1 MGMVGRRGGLLG
13 LVLLGMT
20 CVPTV
25 VLAQAGFYVTPSF
38 SFGEVYD
45 DNIFSTASKP
55 ESDFIT
61 RFTPTI
67 QAGYQSK
74 PLTVLGR
81 YTFDSEIYP
90 DHPDLTNAQVR
101 QRASAELTYLPIRPL
116 TLAVNG
122 SYAETQTPS
131 ELNVL
136 TELQVGR
143 SRASSLSLAPS
154 VAYQFDPLTTG
165 TGGYTFSRSELSGGV
180 STDTHA
186 MNLGLDRRITPQDT
200 GNLGY
205 TFRHFVFGG
214 SGTSAGED
222 TITSHVLTLGWT
234 RELTPLL
241 SVTLRGGPRF
251 SEGSVAPEVSAS
263 IRYKLKSGGLLFT
276 YARSQTTSIGEARTL
291 DTESFTASVSYQFL
305 RLLQLSAAPSFSR
318 NSSEGSD
325 VNVYRLSLG
334 ATYQI
339 TEWLSLVGS
348 YQFSLQQ
355 GSFTSTTGTPG
366 SPDQEISH
374 NIVVLRLVA
383 TYPYRVY

>member
-1 MGMVGRRGGLLG
+1 
-13 LVLLGMT
+13 
-20 CVPTV
+20 
-25 VLAQAGFYVTPSF
+25 
-38 SFGEVYD
+38 
-45 DNIFSTASKP
+45 
-55 ESDFIT
+55 
-61 RFTPTI
+61 
-67 QAGYQSK
+67 
-74 PLTVLGR
+74 
-81 YTFDSEIYP
+81 
-90 DHPDLTNAQVR
+90 
-101 QRASAELTYLPIRPL
+101 
-116 TLAVNG
+116 
-122 SYAETQTPS
+122 
-131 ELNVL
+131 
-136 TELQVGR
+136 
-143 SRASSLSLAPS
+143 
-154 VAYQFDPLTTG
+154 
-165 TGGYTFSRSELSGGV
+165 LSGGA

>member
-1 MGMVGRRGGLLG
+1 MGMVGWRGGLLG

-67 QAGYQSK
+67 QAGYQSE

-101 QRASAELTYLPIRPL
+101 QRASAELKYLPIRPL

-122 SYAETQTPS
+122 NYAETQTPS

-165 TGGYTFSRSELSGGV
+165 TGGYTFSRGELSGGV

-186 MNLGLDRRITPQDT
+186 MNLGLDRRLTPRDT
-200 GNLGY
+200 GSLGY
-205 TFRHFVFGG
+205 TFNHYLFGG
-214 SGTSAGED
+214 SLPSEGTNSL
-222 TITSHVLTLGWT
+222 TSHVLTFGWT
-234 RELTPLL
+234 REITPVTN
-241 SVTLRGGPRF
+241 VTLRVGPRF
-251 SEGSVAPEVSAS
+251 TEGTVHPEVSAS
-263 IRYKLKSGGLLFT
+263 IAHKLKAGELSVT
-276 YARSQTTSIGEARTL
+276 YAKSQSTSIGLGRVV
-291 DTESFTASVSYQFL
+291 DTDRVTASMTYQPVRF
-305 RLLQLSAAPSFSR
+305 LQLSATPGFYR
-318 NSSEGSD
+318 NTSGETESK
-325 VNVYRLSLG
+325 VYSLTLG
-334 ATYQI
+334 ATYQL

-355 GSFTSTTGTPG
+355 GSFSSTSGTPG

-374 NIVVLRLVA
+374 NIVSLTLVA

>member
-1 MGMVGRRGGLLG
+1 MGMVGWRGGLLG
-13 LVLLGMT
+13 LVLLGMI

-25 VLAQAGFYVTPSF
+25 ALAQAGFYVTPSF

-45 DNIFSTASKP
+45 DNIFSTASQP
-55 ESDFIT
+55 ESDFIS
-61 RFTPTI
+61 RFTPAI
-67 QAGYQSK
+67 QAGYQSA
-74 PLTVLGR
+74 PLTLLGR
-81 YTFDSEIYP
+81 YSFDAEIYAK
-90 DHPDLTNAQVR
+90 HPDLNAAQVR
-101 QRASAELTYLPIRPL
+101 QQASIELKYLPTRPL
-116 TLAVNG
+116 TLSVNG
-122 SYAETQTPS
+122 RYFETQTPS

-136 TELQVGR
+136 TGLQVGR
-143 SRASSLSLAPS
+143 SRASSFSLAPS

-165 TGGYTFSRSELSGGV
+165 TGGYTFSTDELDGGV

-205 TFRHFVFGG
+205 TFRHFIFGG
-214 SGTSAGED
+214 SGTTADND
-222 TITSHVLTLGWT
+222 TLTSHVLTLGWT
-234 RELTPLL
+234 REITPLI
-241 SVTLRGGPRF
+241 SVTLRAGPRF
-251 SEGSVAPEVSAS
+251 SQGSVVPEAYAS
-263 IRYKLKSGGLLFT
+263 IRYKLKSGELLFT
-276 YARSQTTSIGEARTL
+276 YAKSQTTTIGEAQLL
-291 DTESFTASVSYQFL
+291 DTDSFSASVSYQFS
-305 RLLQLSAAPSFSR
+305 RFLQLSAAPSFYR

-325 VNVYRLSLG
+325 VKVYGLSLG
-334 ATYQI
+334 ATYII